1 MTAAA
6 SRTDPTRARKLAEQ
20 CFAVARSTQFDGERE
35 AAIARGT
42 AIAQGAGLS
51 LDAFDIPGRKKSS
64 AAGTGRQGQ
73 KGEPGE
79 PGRDRA
85 ARSADVDTDEM
96 LRRAAETKRA
106 WFEDAWYRTTQE
118 EALRGFRDAMDR
130 ARDRTGARDHE
141 TLYDA
146 ARRNFDAETAAAAER
161 DRAGGRRDSQAPN
174 PETLRREYLQGRWPT
189 IEAVLNALRA
199 RHVYVAPV
207 ESRVTVHGQ
216 AMPLWLVTGPS
227 VMVLD
232 QWSLREL
239 ADEVVR

>member
-6 SRTDPTRARKLAEQ
+6 SRTNPARARKLAEQ

-42 AIAQGAGLS
+42 AIAQRAGLS
-51 LDAFDIPGRKKSS
+51 LDAFDIPGRGK
-64 AAGTGRQGQ
+64 ADAVHAGPAGQ
-73 KGEPGE
+73 KGPSGQN
-79 PGRDRA
+79 RSA
-85 ARSADVDTDEM
+85 SSADVDEM
-96 LRRAAETKRA
+96 LRRAAETKRG
-106 WFEDAWYRTTQE
+106 WFDDEWYRKTQEDA
-118 EALRGFRDAMDR
+118 LNGFRDSMER
-130 ARDRTGARDHE
+130 ARERTGARDDE
-141 TLYDA
+141 TPYDA

-161 DRAGGRRDSQAPN
+161 DRAAGRRDSTATN
-174 PETLRREYLQGRWPT
+174 PETLRRSDLQGRWPT
-189 IEAVLNALRA
+189 IEAVLNALHA
-199 RHVYVAPV
+199 RRVYVAPV
-207 ESRVTVHGQ
+207 ESRITIRGQ